1 MESNRDKIFGI
12 LKDKGCMKQEVYR
25 NTMVGVKMMKS
36 YLEDLSKDLQKRME
50 KVDKSVIVEYED
62 RGDFEMRLKLGGDL
76 LIFLMHTNVFDFD
89 QSHNIQ
95 NSNYVKENPYRA
107 YCGMISVYNFLADS
121 FKYNRDADLGYLIA
135 RVFINKE
142 NHFFVEGKRQ
152 LGFLYNDFAGQK
164 FDRKYAGEV
173 IDSTILYSM
182 SFDLLTP
189 PYQNVMEVSV
199 FDVNEVS
206 HAGKMKTG
214 KRLGFRF
221 QSEHDVT

>member
-142 NHFFVEGKRQ
+142 NHFFVEGMRQ
-152 LGFLYNDFAGQK
+152 LGF
-164 FDRKYAGEV
+164 V
-173 IDSTILYSM
+173 
-182 SFDLLTP
+182 
-189 PYQNVMEVSV
+189 
-199 FDVNEVS
+199 
-206 HAGKMKTG
+206 
-214 KRLGFRF
+214 
-221 QSEHDVT
+221 